1 MRKGSEVAASVSLSG
16 NSREHL
22 QKKILQV
29 KEEVNDPNQVSIS
42 LATACAALDSM
53 VGRSEARWWTLSF
66 KAVGS
71 TWELIAEYS
80 KMHNSVGKGKKSWF
94 NEDLLRKLVKKS
106 SEPGN

>member
-1 MRKGSEVAASVSLSG
+1 MCLSLEIHESTCK
-16 NSREHL
+16 R
-22 QKKILQV
+22 ILKV
-29 KEEVNDPNQVSIS
+29 KEEIDDPNQVSIS

-94 NEDLLRKLVKKS
+94 NEDLLRKLVKES